1 MRSHTAVE
9 QNSVSTKP
17 YLITML
23 GSCTYYYDSAELRT
37 INWIVSPKSK
47 QTKAIGYTEL
57 LGFLSEN
64 VKESNFL
71 VPHNPFDDA
80 QNAYRK
86 SLMGYSPLFSGHV
99 KFRHRIRSNAT
110 VIDGVE
116 TLGEG
121 VNHRVAMG
129 VNEAMRALY
138 NGYDEINLIGHSRG
152 AIECILIAHELQ
164 RIKGALPEHID
175 SFDEFLKNYLNSPIN
190 NKEAGKGHLNINIWL
205 EALIESCNT
214 QTFNPEIFH
223 NYINKLKKVRVNIFA
238 LDPVPGG
245 EYLNAGWWND
255 HERYLKVPEIVK
267 IYKQVWLEFD
277 CSIGFRTILPNFNPN
292 CTEFEMIHLPGHHGT
307 ASGNPLN
314 HDNQVSCIGG
324 SPDFT
329 RDCQKIAMAM
339 MIDFFEKNDLRLVKC
354 DNSNVFLQEDFN
366 RYILSNND
374 TRMEIQL
381 SYYEHMFANLE
392 HYKAFKNTSFTWVTE
407 GILENAVTSLTGKD
421 RDALRYF
428 YYSKQ
433 GKVLCQKLSDKL
445 NDYINDNRLIINF
458 DHALLHIGLPK
469 YIRDDVNLSDII
481 LHVLNTFVFVDK
493 VDKIS
498 TAKNH
503 QIFKIQDCSR
513 QFQKIINTYKSQVEN
528 DQIQKELMINVHST
542 LMNALSKCPPN
553 ILNELQCHI
562 ILELFDLFIVLG
574 LKIGFQEYEKD
585 MALVKNAIRAR
596 YEALKQPKN
605 SKVKLASK
613 ALSTQ
618 EFLAWHNIS
627 LAKYEKNH
635 EQLQSKFD
643 DITEE
648 NRNLELQNQILTK
661 SVQENNLKLSGF
673 TIFSSVVLNSSANMK
688 LFSNLSL
695 GAFLSAG
702 AIAPFIFLSMGPTLP
717 MIIVCTSLMAL
728 GVSLQMVNGYQ
739 SGHLN
744 QLALE
749 LAP

>member
-1 MRSHTAVE
+1 MRSHAAVE

-23 GSCTYYYDSAELRT
+23 GSCTYYAPSAKSRT
-37 INWIVSPKSK
+37 INWVVSPDESTV
-47 QTKAIGYTEL
+47 QIGYTEL

-64 VKESNFL
+64 VKESHCSALN
-71 VPHNPFDDA
+71 NPFEDA
-80 QNAYRK
+80 DHAYK
-86 SLMGYSPLFSGHV
+86 APLMGYGPEFLGHSD
-99 KFRHRIRSNAT
+99 FRNRIHSSAT

-152 AIECILIAHELQ
+152 GIECILIAHELQ
-164 RIKGALPEHID
+164 RIKSTLPENIE
-175 SFDEFLKNYLNSPIN
+175 SFDEFLRIYLKSPIN
-190 NKEAGKGHLNINIWL
+190 NKKVGKGHLNINIWL
-205 EALIESCNT
+205 EALTKNWNMEKYFNRE
-214 QTFNPEIFH
+214 TFNVF
-223 NYINKLKKVRVNIFA
+223 INTLKKVRVNIFV

-245 EYLNAGWWND
+245 EHPNFIWWDD
-255 HERYLKVPEIVK
+255 HNRYLKVPEIVK
-267 IYKQVWLEFD
+267 IYKQVWLEYE
-277 CSIGFRTILPNFNPN
+277 CSIGFRTILPNYNP
-292 CTEFEMIHLPGHHGT
+292 TSTDFEVIHLPGHHGT

-314 HDNQVSCIGG
+314 HNFQFLSKGG
-324 SPDFT
+324 SPDST

-339 MIDFFEKNDLRLVKC
+339 MIDFFEKNGLMLNECRDKRI
-354 DNSNVFLQEDFN
+354 FLQKDFN
-366 RYILSNND
+366 NYLLSNNKE
-374 TRMEIQL
+374 RMAIQL
-381 SYYEHMFANLE
+381 SYYESIFANLE
-392 HYKAFKNTSFTWVTE
+392 HYKAFKNSCFTLKE
-407 GILENAVTSLTGKD
+407 GICANIVSSLSGKELG
-421 RDALRYF
+421 ALRY
-428 YYSKQ
+428 YYYIKN
-433 GKVLCQKLSDKL
+433 GKVLHQELSEKL
-445 NDYINDNRLIINF
+445 NDYINDNRPIINF

-498 TAKNH
+498 TAKNY
-503 QIFKIQDCSR
+503 QIFKIEDCSR

-596 YEALKQPKN
+596 YEALKQPKT

-648 NRNLELQNQILTK
+648 NRNLELQNQILTN
-661 SVQENNLKLSGF
+661 SVQENNLKLSEF
-673 TIFSSVVLNSSANMK
+673 TIFSSAVLNSSANMK

-739 SGHLN
+739 SDHLN